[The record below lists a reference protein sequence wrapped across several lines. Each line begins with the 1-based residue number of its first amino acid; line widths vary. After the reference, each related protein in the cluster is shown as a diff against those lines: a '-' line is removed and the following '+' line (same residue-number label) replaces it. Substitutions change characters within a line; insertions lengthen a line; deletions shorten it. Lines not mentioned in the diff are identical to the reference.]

1 MRDTLRRD
9 VVYAL
14 RGLRRAPAFTLIVVL
29 TLGAGLGAAAAV
41 FSVVNGVLLR
51 PLPYREP
58 ERLVMIWNDFG
69 QGAQSLPA
77 TSATDYLDYERET
90 TLFEGFAA
98 GTGGSEVGATGVL
111 TGDGASERV
120 ELTPISANL
129 LPLLGVKPML
139 GRAFTADEEAL
150 QGPKVVILTY
160 GLWRRRY
167 GADRAIVGKII
178 QLDAVSHTV
187 VGVLPPDFRL
197 HLPAEVYAIRE
208 GDVYT
213 PLQIDRANL
222 PPRNLTTLTVFGRIK
237 PGVTLAQAQDEM
249 NRVAARFRATYPE
262 HKMSQ
267 VRIRAVPLRHDVVK
281 GVEPTLLILLSAV
294 GLLVLIA
301 CANVANLLLAR
312 ATVRE
317 RELAIR
323 QAMGA
328 GRGQIVRQLLTESLI
343 LAALAGVLGVALAY
357 TALAV
362 LARLAPATLPRLA
375 DVGVDWTV
383 AGFTVLLCLGTAVLF
398 GLAPALHAVGP
409 GSGDV
414 LRTGGRVANAG
425 RRGRIRNALIAAEIA
440 LSLVLL
446 VGGGLLVRSF
456 LALQRVRPGFEPAG
470 VLTFQVSLP
479 FAAYPEGAKRKEFWE
494 ELERRLTR
502 LPGVTSA
509 ARSNQLPLTGSG
521 ALQPYAYDEETA
533 RNFES
538 VTAEARWVSPSYFTA
553 LGTRVLAG
561 RPFTPRRQGLGAQPR
576 HHRRRP
582 PGQARLGPREP
593 DRETAP
599 ARADRHPQP
608 ERHGRGRGGSHP
620 DAGPRRLRPARHLQP
635 VPTVADRVLRG
646 AHRRRSRVADSGR
659 APRGR
664 GNGREPA
671 GVGSPA
677 DAGVRGRCA
686 RGAETEPAADAGR
699 GRAGAAARHHR
710 DLRGDLV
717 QREPAPA
724 GVRRADRARRDA
736 EPADPQCGA
745 AGCQAGGRQ
754 RRHRAGRGGCRDAS
768 PVGAALR
775 REPRRSADFRERGR
789 PAHRGRAPGLLR
801 PRQAGLAGRSAQHSA
816 ERLTRPRSDCV

>member
-14 RGLRRAPAFTLIVVL
+14 RGLRRAPVFTLIVVL
-29 TLGAGLGAAAAV
+29 TLGAGLGAATAV

-139 GRAFTADEEAL
+139 GRAFTEDEEAL

-167 GADRAIVGKII
+167 GADQAIIGKTI

-208 GDVYT
+208 GDLYT

-281 GVEPTLLILLSAV
+281 DVEPTLLILLSAV

-343 LAALAGVLGVALAY
+343 LAALAGVLGVALTY

-375 DVGVDWTV
+375 DVRVDWTV
-383 AGFTVLLCLGTAVLF
+383 ASFTVLLCLGTAVLF
-398 GLAPALHAVGP
+398 GLAPALHAVEP

-425 RRGRIRNALIAAEIA
+425 RRGRIRNGLIAAEIA

-509 ARSNQLPLTGSG
+509 ARTNQLPLTGSG

-561 RPFTPRRQGLGAQPR
+561 RPFTPDDKASGPNRTIIVDDRLAKRVWGSESPIGKPLQLEPTGTPNMNATVVGVVEATRMLGLDGYGLPAIYSPYAPWLTASYAVRTAGDPASLIPAARREVAAMDASLPVSDL
-576 HHRRRP
+576 RP
-582 PGQARLGPREP
+582 MQEYVEDAL
-593 DRETAP
+593 
-599 ARADRHPQP
+599 
-608 ERHGRGRGGSHP
+608 
-620 DAGPRRLRPARHLQP
+620 AGPRLSLLLMQ
-635 VPTVADRVLRG
+635 
-646 AHRRRSRVADSGR
+646 
-659 APRGR
+659 
-664 GNGREPA
+664 
-671 GVGSPA
+671 GVGALALLLATIGIYGVISYSVNQRQREF
-677 DAGVRGRCA
+677 GVRIALGETPSRLTRNVVLQGA
-686 RGAETEPAADAGR
+686 RLVGVSVAIGLV
-699 GRAGAAARHHR
+699 GAAAATR
-710 DLRGDLV
+710 LLSGLLYGVSPGDPLTFASV
-717 QREPAPA
+717 ALLLTVVALLACYGPA
-724 GVRRADRARRDA
+724 RRASR
-736 EPADPQCGA
+736 ADPL
-745 AGCQAGGRQ
+745 
-754 RRHRAGRGGCRDAS
+754 S
-768 PVGAALR
+768 IL
-775 REPRRSADFRERGR
+775 
-789 PAHRGRAPGLLR
+789 
-801 PRQAGLAGRSAQHSA
+801 
-816 ERLTRPRSDCV
+816 RSD

>member
-9 VVYAL
+9 VAYAL
-14 RGLRRAPAFTLIVVL
+14 RGLRGAPLFTLIVVL
-29 TLGAGLGAAAAV
+29 TLGAGLGAATAV

-58 ERLVMIWNDFG
+58 DRLVMIWNDFG

-77 TSATDYLDYERET
+77 TSATDYLDYGRET

-111 TGDGASERV
+111 IGDGASERV
-120 ELTPISANL
+120 ELTPITANL
-129 LPLLGVKPML
+129 LPLLGVKPLL
-139 GRAFTADEEAL
+139 GRTFTVEEEAA
-150 QGPKVVILTY
+150 QGPKAVILTY
-160 GLWRRRY
+160 GVWRRRY
-167 GADRAIVGKII
+167 GGDRSIIGKTI

-197 HLPAEVYAIRE
+197 FLPPEVYAIRE

-222 PPRNLTTLTVFGRIK
+222 PPRNLTTFTVFGRIK
-237 PGVTLAQAQDEM
+237 HGVTLAQAQDEM

-267 VRIRAVPLRHDVVK
+267 VRIRAVPLHHDVVK
-281 GVEPTLLILLSAV
+281 DVEPTLLVLLAAV

-328 GRGQIVRQLLTESLI
+328 GRAQIVRQLLTESVV
-343 LAALAGVLGVALAY
+343 LAAAAGVVGVALTY
-357 TALAV
+357 GALAA
-362 LARLAPATLPRLA
+362 LARLAPPTLPRLT
-375 DVGVDWTV
+375 DVRVDWTV
-383 AGFTVLLCLGTAVLF
+383 AGFTVLLCVGTAVLF

-409 GSGDV
+409 GSSDV

-425 RRGRIRNALIAAEIA
+425 RRGRIRNGLIAAEIA

-479 FAAYPEGAKRKEFWE
+479 FAAYPEAVKRKAFWE
-494 ELERRLTR
+494 ELERALSRQ
-502 LPGVTSA
+502 PGVSSVGRT
-509 ARSNQLPLTGSG
+509 NQLPLTGSG

-538 VTAEARWVSPSYFTA
+538 VTAEARWVSPTYFTA
-553 LGTRVLAG
+553 LGTRLLAG
-561 RPFTPRRQGLGAQPR
+561 RPFTPDDKAGGPNRSIIVDDRLAKRVWGDESPIGKPLQLEPTGTPNMNATVVGVVEATRMLGLDGYGLPAIYNPYSPWLTATYVIRTAGDPASLVPAVRREV
-576 HHRRRP
+576 
-582 PGQARLGPREP
+582 ARLDPSLPVTDLRP
-593 DRETAP
+593 MQQYVDDAL
-599 ARADRHPQP
+599 
-608 ERHGRGRGGSHP
+608 
-620 DAGPRRLRPARHLQP
+620 AGPRLSLLLMQ
-635 VPTVADRVLRG
+635 
-646 AHRRRSRVADSGR
+646 
-659 APRGR
+659 
-664 GNGREPA
+664 
-671 GVGSPA
+671 GVGGLALLLATIGIYGVISYSVNQRQREF
-677 DAGVRGRCA
+677 GVRIALGETPNRLTRAVVLQGA
-686 RGAETEPAADAGR
+686 RLVGVSVAIGL
-699 GRAGAAARHHR
+699 AGAAVATR
-710 DLRGDLV
+710 LLSGLLYGVSPGD
-717 QREPAPA
+717 PATFASVAVLLTAVALLACYGPA
-724 GVRRADRARRDA
+724 RRASR
-736 EPADPQCGA
+736 ADPL
-745 AGCQAGGRQ
+745 
-754 RRHRAGRGGCRDAS
+754 S
-768 PVGAALR
+768 VL
-775 REPRRSADFRERGR
+775 
-789 PAHRGRAPGLLR
+789 
-801 PRQAGLAGRSAQHSA
+801 
-816 ERLTRPRSDCV
+816 RSD